1 MIVRGRGS
9 MKVSDEVS
17 AEFSAEVSVEVL
29 VKVLGDLMMEVLR
42 GIKAVDPSALVGL
55 FSINPWWLIGR
66 SGQQGGVGPPAG
78 QIMGPSRPAC
88 WKIAGRPAVQQ
99 ASLAA
104 CYQK

>member
-1 MIVRGRGS
+1 ME
-9 MKVSDEVS
+9 VSYEVS
-17 AEFSAEVSVEVL
+17 AEVSYEVSAEVSAEVL

-42 GIKAVDPSALVGL
+42 GIKAVEPSALVGL